1 MISDKKQSL
10 TIPAYAKI
18 NLSLDVLRKRKDGY
32 HDLHMVM
39 QQVALCDRIHIRLSS
54 EPGIHLKTDASFLP
68 SNRGNIAWRAAE
80 LLGTRSG
87 INLDETGVVIK
98 IEKRIPVAAG
108 LAGGSA
114 DAAAVLKGLN
124 QLWRLGLSIEELQ
137 ILGLQLGADVPY
149 CLMGGTALAEGIG
162 DRLTPLVLAKNFWVL
177 LIKPAISVSTREVY
191 RRLNLD
197 QIHQRPDNLALMS
210 AMKNA
215 DAKGMAEAM
224 ANVLETVTIPLV
236 PEIDEIKHKML
247 EFNAIASLMSGS
259 GPTVFGLFKDREKAQ
274 AAGNK
279 LSLIYREVQVT
290 HTLPVS

>member
-1 MISDKKQSL
+1 MTSKEKQSL

-18 NLSLDVLRKRKDGY
+18 NLSLDVLHRRKDGY

-39 QQVALCDRIHIRLSS
+39 QQVALCDHIYIRLSS
-54 EPGIHLKTDASFLP
+54 VPGIHLKTDAAFLP
-68 SNRGNIAWRAAE
+68 SKRGNIAWRAAE
-80 LLGTRSG
+80 LLGTKSG
-87 INLDETGVVIK
+87 INLAETGVEIEIK
-98 IEKRIPVAAG
+98 KRIPIAAG

-124 QLWRLGLSIEELQ
+124 QLWRLGMSIEELQ
-137 ILGLQLGADVPY
+137 MLGLQLGADVPY

-162 DRLTPLVLAKNFWVL
+162 DRLTPLVLAKNFWVVL
-177 LIKPAISVSTREVY
+177 VKPAISVSTREVFQ
-191 RRLNLD
+191 RLNLGC
-197 QIHQRPDNLALMS
+197 IHQRPDNMALIS

-215 DAKGMAEAM
+215 DVRGMAEAM

-247 EFNAIASLMSGS
+247 EFNATASLMSGS

-274 AAGNK
+274 AAGSK
-279 LSLIYREVQVT
+279 LSLIYQEVQVT